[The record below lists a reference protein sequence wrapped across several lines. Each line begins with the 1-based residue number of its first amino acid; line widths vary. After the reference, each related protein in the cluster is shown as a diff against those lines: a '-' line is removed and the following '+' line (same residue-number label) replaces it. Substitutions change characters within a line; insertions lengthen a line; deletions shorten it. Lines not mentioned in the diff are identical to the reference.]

1 MYCIS
6 GPSARWDGVLT
17 KNPDDGDVTTP
28 RNTLRKVKTPE
39 VEFPAWLSDNSHANW
54 ASGHARALTV
64 TDLCLHLFHM
74 LLKSGQDIARFV
86 TCEVL
91 IAYAASGTCYYEDL
105 ALLNR
110 FSILLPLSLPAAA
123 RFPFFCSYTAISTEG
138 VGVLLGYGGFKFFV
152 CELLSTSS
160 SMLSFCRFDRNI
172 RKRLTCRSRADPI
185 YNYSCLRSHHMIF
198 PPALLT
204 FFKLPGL

>member
-1 MYCIS
+1 MHCIS

-110 FSILLPLSLPAAA
+110 FSILLPSSLPAAA
-123 RFPFFCSYTAISTEG
+123 RFPFFCSYTAISTGG
-138 VGVLLGYGGFKFFV
+138 VGVLLGYGGFFCLWTTIHFFQHV
-152 CELLSTSS
+152 VILQIWQKYQEKINMQEQSWPHLQLQLPQTTSYDIPSST
-160 SMLSFCRFDRNI
+160 
-172 RKRLTCRSRADPI
+172 AD
-185 YNYSCLRSHHMIF
+185 IF
-198 PPALLT
+198 
-204 FFKLPGL
+204 